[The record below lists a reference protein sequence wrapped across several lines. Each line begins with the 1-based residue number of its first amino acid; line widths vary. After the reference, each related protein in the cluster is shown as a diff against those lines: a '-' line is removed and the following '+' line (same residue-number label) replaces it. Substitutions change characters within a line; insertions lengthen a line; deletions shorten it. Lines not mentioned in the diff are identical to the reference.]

1 MDIRIVGYPD
11 KWISRPFWLA
21 KYPDAKKIE
30 FDRCMILS
38 RYNLAKGLNIPY
50 VPTLGAKLAK
60 LLHNL
65 VVNTDIFGWKGVYYP
80 RSKLFSRQSVKAK

>member
-1 MDIRIVGYPD
+1 MSYM
-11 KWISRPFWLA
+11 L
-21 KYPDAKKIE
+21 E
-30 FDRCMILS
+30 
-38 RYNLAKGLNIPY
+38 
-50 VPTLGAKLAK
+50 AKLAK